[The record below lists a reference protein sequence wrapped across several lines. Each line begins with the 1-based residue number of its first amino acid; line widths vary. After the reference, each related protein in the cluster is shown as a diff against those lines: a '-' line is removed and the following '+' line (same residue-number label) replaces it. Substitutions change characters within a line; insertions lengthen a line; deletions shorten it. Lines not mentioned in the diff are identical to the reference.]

1 MKKKHMSK
9 WAWTDEIEEINKMKR
24 KKKMRS
30 INWDWRGDRKKKDK
44 MLIYKNEKKTLLLHT
59 TGKKSSHFFETL
71 ILITGWCLG

>member
-44 MLIYKNEKKTLLLHT
+44 MLIYKNEKKHSFSIPQE
-59 TGKKSSHFFETL
+59 KSRVIFLKRSF
-71 ILITGWCLG
+71 